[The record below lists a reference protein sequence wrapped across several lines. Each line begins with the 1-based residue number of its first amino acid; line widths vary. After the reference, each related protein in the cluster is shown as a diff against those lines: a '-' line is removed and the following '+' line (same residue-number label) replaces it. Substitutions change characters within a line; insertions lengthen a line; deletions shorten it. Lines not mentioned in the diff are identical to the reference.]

1 MEEKDIKTVTRILK
15 DHIQDNQELVNKN
28 KNTNELSETVIA
40 SIEAESTA
48 CANTI
53 NFIETIDSYLKK
65 WSQQLKISGVNSKA
79 MVLNDIQFLLKEKE
93 NK

>member
-1 MEEKDIKTVTRILK
+1 MEEKDIKIVTRVLK

-48 CANTI
+48 CANAI

-79 MVLNDIQFLLKEKE
+79 MVLNDIQFLLKE

>member
-15 DHIQDNQELVNKN
+15 DHIQDNEEFLKRDKN
-28 KNTNELSETVIA
+28 DLSPSVRE

-65 WSQQLKISGVNSKA
+65 WSQQLKISGVNSKS